1 MPLDSSLLPLTWMLT
16 CTALV
21 LLMQVRF
28 TCLETGS
35 VRAKN
40 SINVAIKNVVDY
52 CIASII
58 FWAFGF
64 GLMFGVSASGLFG
77 TSQFLFDGGSNIQMW
92 TFFLFQLTILPYRT
106 VLSYNTQGP
115 VYLKHKGRYPSL
127 SFLEHIRK

>member
-21 LLMQVRF
+21 LLMQARF
-28 TCLETGS
+28 TCLETGL
-35 VRAKN
+35 VRAEN
-40 SINVAIKNVVDY
+40 SINVAIKNVVDF

-64 GLMFGVSASGLFG
+64 GLMFGATAWGLFG

-92 TFFLFQLTILPYRT
+92 TFFLFQLTKTNVEAPPFGRGGNVQEAAAVGPDCERT
-106 VLSYNTQGP
+106 CARCLS
-115 VYLKHKGRYPSL
+115 
-127 SFLEHIRK
+127 E